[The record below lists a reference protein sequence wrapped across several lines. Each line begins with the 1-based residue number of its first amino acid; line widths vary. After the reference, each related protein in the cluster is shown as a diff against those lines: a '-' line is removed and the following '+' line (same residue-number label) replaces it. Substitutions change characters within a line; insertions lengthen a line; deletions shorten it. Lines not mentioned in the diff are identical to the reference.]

1 MSRMSQMPD
10 PAHVPDGADP
20 SIFAPAIDWWNATVA
35 ATRRLP
41 TRAQLR
47 AEELGSRT
55 LPHVL
60 LVEVSEGGDRLR
72 FRIMGSAHVAFN
84 QVDLSGRDFDTIYP
98 EGATRDYVRRLYR
111 DMCAARR
118 PLWSVNE
125 VRHFRTGLPIVL
137 RRLMLP
143 MSAAG
148 TEVDLCLAVQTIH
161 RAPDRDIDAVNPWHV
176 ARSIIE
182 HERRLL

>member
-1 MSRMSQMPD
+1 MTEPPGPARLPDGGD
-10 PAHVPDGADP
+10 PA
-20 SIFAPAIDWWNATVA
+20 IFAPAVDWWNTTVA
-35 ATRRLP
+35 ARGRLP
-41 TRAQLR
+41 ARADLR
-47 AEELGSRT
+47 PEDLGGRT

-60 LVEVSEGGDRLR
+60 LVDVGDAGARMR
-72 FRIMGSAHVAFN
+72 FRLMGSAHVAFN

-98 EGATRDYVRRLYR
+98 EGGTLDYVRGLYR
-111 DMCAARR
+111 NMCATRR

-125 VRHFRTGLPIVL
+125 VRHFRTGLPIVI

-143 MSAAG
+143 MATDGSV
-148 TEVDLCLAVQTIH
+148 VDLCLGVQTIH
-161 RAPDRDIDAVNPWHV
+161 RPPDRGVDAVNPWHV